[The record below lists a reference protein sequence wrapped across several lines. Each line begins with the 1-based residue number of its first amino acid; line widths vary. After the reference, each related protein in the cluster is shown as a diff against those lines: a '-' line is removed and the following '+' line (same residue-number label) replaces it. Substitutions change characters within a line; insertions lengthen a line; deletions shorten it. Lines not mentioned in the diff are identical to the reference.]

1 MLFDDTAAESSDIQ
15 KQTWSE
21 ENDPA
26 EHFSAVSLSAVLALV
41 CGFLSLFYLINRSLL
56 PLPILALC
64 SAVFALWQIRRA
76 EGRLTGG
83 AMARVSLT
91 LALAALVAVPVR
103 DTIYHRELVRQ
114 GKEFISLVI
123 DAAQKGDSVAL
134 SQFKRY
140 QTSRETVDDEVGFWR
155 RQLNDPISAPET
167 VQLLGNKV
175 FLAIYNL
182 GENAQIT
189 YRRTAAIGRDEKN
202 DRDTICLIYAVTYS
216 EHGRT
221 KTFFIPFTAARTRDT
236 KSGVA
241 LWKSSGYPK
250 KPIPLEGTSE

>member
-1 MLFDDTAAESSDIQ
+1 MLFDDTAAESCDIQ

-26 EHFSAVSLSAVLALV
+26 EHFSAVSLSAVLALA
-41 CGFLSLFYLINRSLL
+41 CGVLSLFYLINRNLL
-56 PLPILALC
+56 PLPVLTLC
-64 SAVFALWQIRRA
+64 SAAFALWRIRRS

-83 AMARVSLT
+83 AMARISLT
-91 LALAALVAVPVR
+91 LALAVLVAVPVR

-114 GKEFISLVI
+114 GREFISLVI

-134 SQFKRY
+134 SQFKRF
-140 QTSRETVDDEVGFWR
+140 QSSRETVDDEIGFWR
-155 RQLNDPISAPET
+155 KQLSDPMSAPEA

-175 FLAIYNL
+175 FLAIHNL
-182 GENAQIT
+182 GENANVT
-189 YRRTAAIGRDEKN
+189 YRRTAAIARDEKN

-216 EHGRT
+216 EHGQT

-241 LWKSSGYPK
+241 LWKSLGYPK